1 MTLIVSNVSVAQAAT
16 IINAILAFIQFTFP
30 ASVVILMVYF
40 MPKTNSALSWSS
52 ISRTIHSS
60 LWPVFLRS
68 ESSKTTSAGATVF
81 AFTSLTTFG
90 ALLIAIAGIVLPLG
104 LRQGPLLPTS
114 PQALP
119 AEYMPDTSAIGLATT
134 PNRGNFQYG
143 RVCGF
148 SSSKPCPGDLSDTNA
163 TVYSQTT
170 VDIFN
175 STPHGPFSVQYR
187 LFFTSDTFDRSSG
200 ILGTVHS
207 NLLRDDIFTIEGLVV
222 DMSATHPGIGFWNM
236 SMPSLPS
243 GGTWSEDILWLEPA
257 TACVD
262 TNLTV
267 EYVISFGLNSAAN
280 VASFNIIDHGG
291 FYDLTQDYPQSNRDG
306 QRVDLEQRA
315 YKGAILS
322 NRFAMLFLNT
332 SRESSYE
339 GRNYTL
345 ETHITT
351 TLNIQVGLGQTTY
364 TPLGYF
370 NETDDRVAATV
381 CRGFGPADTANL
393 TNTEVFCGIFL
404 APPVRNDG
412 GDPKVF
418 DMGSRWSQRLHACA
432 STTRASIQTT
442 TFSTLNTSS
451 IGDLRITRRP
461 SDQPVLWAMEKTD
474 LMIADIN
481 LMWGRVNDKYEGD
494 SSLWTTRSEELYLPA
509 GSAGILAPILLPGE
523 PFTMPSAAW
532 VTVYQTTRAEALTDY
547 AGVSDYAVKA
557 KLQSLIDQ
565 DPVRGHANIRNI
577 IWTDI
582 MSNAVLGT
590 TTKSNL
596 MVTPNHPSIEYD
608 FRFAIPGFIL
618 LALWLP
624 SIVTALALVIT
635 RMLELRYVK
644 QVLDHTSVGRV
655 VTGSSLLGPEGH
667 EPTSGDMFTIPESF
681 VVGLA
686 GHPTEWSNKARQHQ
700 PLLDGMSMDRDI
712 PGKT

>member
-1 MTLIVSNVSVAQAAT
+1 MDVRQSDKLLLYIPVEAEAVLNHDIDCVQCLRRASCDHNQCNTCIHTIYIPSVGC
-16 IINAILAFIQFTFP
+16 
-30 ASVVILMVYF
+30 
-40 MPKTNSALSWSS
+40 
-52 ISRTIHSS
+52 HSD
-60 LWPVFLRS
+60 VFLRS

-134 PNRGNFQYG
+134 PNRGNFRYG

-163 TVYSQTT
+163 TVYAQTT

-243 GGTWSEDILWLEPA
+243 GGTWSEDVLWLEPA

-280 VASFNIIDHGG
+280 VGSFNIIDHGG

-322 NRFAMLFLNT
+322 NRFAMLFLNS

-364 TPLGYF
+364 MPLGYF

-451 IGDLRITRRP
+451 IGDLRITRQP

-494 SSLWTTRSEELYLPA
+494 SSLWTTRDFGTDST
-509 GSAGILAPILLPGE
+509 S
-523 PFTMPSAAW
+523 
-532 VTVYQTTRAEALTDY
+532 RAEALTDY

-590 TTKSNL
+590 TMKSNL
-596 MVTPNHPSIEYD
+596 MVTPNRPSIEYD

-655 VTGSSLLGPEGH
+655 VTGSSLLGAEDH
-667 EPTSGDMFTIPESF
+667 ESTSGDMFAMPESF
-681 VVGLA
+681 VDGEA
-686 GHPTEWSNKARQHQ
+686 GHMNESNNKGHHQQ
-700 PLLDGMSMDRDI
+700 PLLGKMSMDRTT
-712 PGKT
+712 PGIIQNRA